1 MGITEGTLTV
11 GEGASLELD
20 DIQSGALHERPS
32 PYVGRYL
39 LLRIDDRAAGRE
51 LVRRLHPFVDSG
63 RPSADPAHDAWITV
77 AFTYHGLKALGV
89 PQDSLDSFSREFQQG
104 MAARAAELGD
114 VGESSPEH
122 WEKPLGTADVHV
134 ALAVLSPD
142 AARLE
147 ALAERARH
155 AHEELPG
162 VEVIWRQDCYQLPT
176 GRTSFGFK
184 DGIGQPAV
192 EGSGISPSNPKERPL
207 KAGEIILGYP
217 DETGELPPMPT
228 PEVLGRNG
236 TYVVF
241 RKLHTRVA
249 AYRQYLRAK
258 AASREEEALL
268 GAKMVGRWQS
278 GAPLALSPE
287 RDDPELGADPKRNN
301 DFLYGDDLRG
311 FKCPAGAHARRANPR
326 DALDHEGSVNVRLHR
341 MIRRGT
347 SYGPMLPEGVL
358 EDDGEDR
365 GIIFVFAGAHLKR
378 QFEFVKTQWL
388 NDGIFIG
395 APAEKDPLVGPNEGS
410 GSFTIPQR
418 PIRRRLQELPPFVV
432 TRGGE
437 YCFAPGL
444 RALRWLGELDDVTE
458 GEDVAT
464 TQTGTDRW
472 KTLDFGPPPSGEAEP
487 EQPVLADY
495 VADGRVAVITLNR
508 PHADN
513 AITTEMGARLTEIL
527 ETIAVRPAVR
537 VVIIT
542 GAGTRAFSVGSD
554 LRQRKDMTKEDW
566 LRQRQD
572 FDRTLYTLRQLR
584 KPIFA
589 AVNGIAYGGGSE
601 IAQSTDFII
610 ASENATFGQPE
621 AMIGLAAGGGS
632 PVFLPRLLPPGKAL
646 QMLMTGDPI
655 TAAEAHRL
663 GMVNELYPQAELMDA
678 AHADRRED
686 REQLADGSPGG
697 EAGRAAGRGAADRAG
712 DRDHDGG
719 ALALGRPPRPHRGH
733 RRLQRRPRP
742 DLPGRRLLTLAP
754 RARPPTR
761 GD

>member
-1 MGITEGTLTV
+1 MGITEDTLTA

-63 RPSADPAHDAWITV
+63 RPSADPAQDAWITV
-77 AFTYHGLKALGV
+77 AFTYHGLEALGV
-89 PQDSLDSFSREFQQG
+89 PQDSLDSFSPEFRQG

-122 WEKPLGTADVHV
+122 WENPLGTADVHV

-147 ALAERARH
+147 ALAERARK
-155 AHEELPG
+155 AHEQLPG

-192 EGSGISPSNPKERPL
+192 EGSGIPPSNPRERPI

-249 AYRQYLRAK
+249 AYRQYLHAK

-287 RDDPELGADPKRNN
+287 RDDPQLGADPKRNN

-326 DALDHEGSVNVRLHR
+326 DALDDDGSVNVRLHR
-341 MIRRGT
+341 MIRHGT

-395 APAEKDPLVGPNEGS
+395 APAEKDPLVGPKEGS
-410 GSFTIPQR
+410 SSFTIPQR

-444 RALRWLGELDDVTE
+444 RALRWLGEL
-458 GEDVAT
+458 T
-464 TQTGTDRW
+464 T
-472 KTLDFGPPPSGEAEP
+472 
-487 EQPVLADY
+487 
-495 VADGRVAVITLNR
+495 
-508 PHADN
+508 
-513 AITTEMGARLTEIL
+513 
-527 ETIAVRPAVR
+527 
-537 VVIIT
+537 
-542 GAGTRAFSVGSD
+542 
-554 LRQRKDMTKEDW
+554 
-566 LRQRQD
+566 
-572 FDRTLYTLRQLR
+572 
-584 KPIFA
+584 
-589 AVNGIAYGGGSE
+589 
-601 IAQSTDFII
+601 
-610 ASENATFGQPE
+610 
-621 AMIGLAAGGGS
+621 
-632 PVFLPRLLPPGKAL
+632 
-646 QMLMTGDPI
+646 
-655 TAAEAHRL
+655 
-663 GMVNELYPQAELMDA
+663 
-678 AHADRRED
+678 
-686 REQLADGSPGG
+686 
-697 EAGRAAGRGAADRAG
+697 
-712 DRDHDGG
+712 
-719 ALALGRPPRPHRGH
+719 
-733 RRLQRRPRP
+733 
-742 DLPGRRLLTLAP
+742 
-754 RARPPTR
+754 
-761 GD
+761 